1 MDNTFIEV
9 DENINIGDEVE
20 IYFDFDVTRKNI

>member
-20 IYFDFDVTRKNI
+20 IYFDFDVTKNI